1 MKVLVIDDNA
11 DIIEAVSICLD
22 DAGVEYKTIDNGRD
36 GLDEIKA
43 RHYDLI
49 VLDLAIPE
57 FSGYDIIKALKDD
70 GILESKNIV
79 ISTASSIV
87 ESDRNDLLALGAK
100 DVLPKPYRRKDLMS
114 VIARFNPAS
123 K

>member
-11 DIIEAVSICLD
+11 DIIEAVSTCLD
-22 DAGVEYKTIDNGRD
+22 DAGVEYKTIDNGRA
-36 GLDEIKA
+36 GLNEIKA
-43 RHYDLI
+43 RHYDLV

-57 FSGYDIIKALKDD
+57 FSGYDILRALKSE

-87 ESDRNDLLALGAK
+87 ESDKKDLLALGAK
-100 DVLPKPYRRKDLMS
+100 DVLPKPYRRKDLVS
-114 VIARFNPAS
+114 IIERFDPAN

>member
-1 MKVLVIDDNA
+1 MKVLVIDDNV
-11 DIIEAVSICLD
+11 DIIEAVSVCLD
-22 DAGVEYKTIDNGRD
+22 DAGVEYKMIDDGRD

-57 FSGYDIIKALKDD
+57 FSGYDILKALKHD
-70 GILESKNIV
+70 GMLESKNIV

-87 ESDRNDLLALGAK
+87 ESDKKDLLALGVK
-100 DVLPKPYRRKDLMS
+100 DVLPKPYRRKELMN
-114 VIARFNPAS
+114 VIARFNPQS
-123 K
+123 N

>member
-1 MKVLVIDDNA
+1 LKVLVIDDNA

-36 GLDEIKA
+36 GLHEI
-43 RHYDLI
+43 RNHHYDLI

>member
-11 DIIEAVSICLD
+11 DIIEAVSVCLD
-22 DAGVEYKTIDNGRD
+22 GAEVEYKTVDNGRD
-36 GLDEIKA
+36 GLNEIKNQ
-43 RHYDLI
+43 HYDLI

-57 FSGYDIIKALKDD
+57 FSGYDIIKALERD
-70 GILESKNIV
+70 GILASKNIV
-79 ISTASSIV
+79 ISTASSIA
-87 ESDRNDLLALGAK
+87 ESDKKDLLALGAK

-114 VIARFNPAS
+114 IIAKFNPAN